1 MRWLME
7 ESVKV
12 SGGVRVN
19 EESGVIWV
27 RRSEDREMTRITIY
41 ASNPSRRVCVEVGL
55 DDCKGK
61 CIVDG
66 VFQCV

>member
-27 RRSEDREMTRITIY
+27 KSSE
-41 ASNPSRRVCVEVGL
+41 
-55 DDCKGK
+55 
-61 CIVDG
+61 
-66 VFQCV
+66 

>member
-27 RRSEDREMTRITIY
+27 KRS
-41 ASNPSRRVCVEVGL
+41 
-55 DDCKGK
+55 K
-61 CIVDG
+61 
-66 VFQCV
+66 

>member
-1 MRWLME
+1 ME

-41 ASNPSRRVCVEVGL
+41 ASNP
-55 DDCKGK
+55 
-61 CIVDG
+61 
-66 VFQCV
+66 

>member
-27 RRSEDREMTRITIY
+27 KS
-41 ASNPSRRVCVEVGL
+41 S
-55 DDCKGK
+55 K
-61 CIVDG
+61 
-66 VFQCV
+66 

>member
-19 EESGVIWV
+19 EESGVIGV
-27 RRSEDREMTRITIY
+27 KSSE
-41 ASNPSRRVCVEVGL
+41 
-55 DDCKGK
+55 
-61 CIVDG
+61 
-66 VFQCV
+66 